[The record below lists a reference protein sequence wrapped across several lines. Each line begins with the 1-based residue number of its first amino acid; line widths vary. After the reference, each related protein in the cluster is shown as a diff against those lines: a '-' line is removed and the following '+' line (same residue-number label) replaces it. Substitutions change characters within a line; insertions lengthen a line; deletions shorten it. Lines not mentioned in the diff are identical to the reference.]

1 MRISTLQMHR
11 QGVNS
16 ILDLQSQ
23 LFRTQQQLSTGK
35 RMINSADDPTGSA
48 RLVGLSESA
57 TVTEQYQ
64 RNIQHLQS
72 RLELEDTVLASVG
85 DNLQRARELA
95 VQALNDTNSAEDRV
109 AIAKEVRQIM
119 DQVLGVANSKDGQ
132 GEYLFA
138 GFQAQNIPFS
148 HDGVGNFSYAGD
160 QGQRQI
166 QVGPTRQLAYGD
178 SGLDVFMKVADASG
192 TVAHEDVFSTLYKL
206 ASDLEADAP
215 SDTTLDQLDNALEHL
230 VGFRATAGARLN
242 AAQSQKDINESFLLQ
257 LEQTR
262 SNIEDLDYA
271 DAATRL
277 SQESVALQA
286 AQQAF
291 VRVQNLNLFNFL

>member
-1 MRISTLQMHR
+1 MRIGTLQMFR

-16 ILDLQSQ
+16 ILDQQTQ
-23 LFRTQQQLSTGK
+23 LFRTQQQLATGK
-35 RMINSADDPTGSA
+35 RVANPADDPSGAA

-57 TVTEQYQ
+57 RVTEQYQ
-64 RNIQHLQS
+64 RNIEHLQT
-72 RLELEDTVLASVG
+72 RLEQEDSVLASVG

-95 VQALNDTNSAEDRV
+95 VQGLNDTNSVEDRA
-109 AIAKEVRQIM
+109 AIAKEIRQIT
-119 DQVLGVANSKDGQ
+119 DQVLALANTRDGQ

-138 GFQAQNIPFS
+138 GFQGQNTPFS

-192 TVAHEDVFSTLYKL
+192 TVAYEDVFSTLYNL
-206 ASDLEADAP
+206 ATDLEADAP
-215 SDTTLDQLDNALEHL
+215 SDATLDQLDNAMEHL

-242 AAQSQKDINESFLLQ
+242 AAQTQKDINESFLLQ

-271 DAATRL
+271 DAAARL

-291 VRVQNLNLFNFL
+291 VRVQNLNLFNYI

>member
-1 MRISTLQMHR
+1 MRIGTLQMFR
-11 QGVNS
+11 QGINS
-16 ILDLQSQ
+16 ILEQQTQ
-23 LFRTQQQLSTGK
+23 LFRTQQQLATGK
-35 RMINSADDPTGSA
+35 RVINPSDDPSGSA

-57 TVTEQYQ
+57 AVTEQYQ
-64 RNIQHLQS
+64 RNIDHLQA
-72 RLELEDTVLASVG
+72 RLEQEDTVLASVG
-85 DNLQRARELA
+85 DGLQRARELA
-95 VQALNDTNSAEDRV
+95 VQALNDTNSAEDRI
-109 AIAKEVRQIM
+109 ALAKEVRQIM
-119 DQVLGVANSKDGQ
+119 DQLLGLANTRDAQ

-138 GFQAQNIPFS
+138 GFQGQDIPFS

-178 SGLDVFMKVADASG
+178 SGLDVFMKIEDASAA
-192 TVAHEDVFSTLYKL
+192 VAYEDVFSTLYNL
-206 ASDLEADAP
+206 ATDLEANAP
-215 SDTTLDQLDNALEHL
+215 NATTLDQLDNALEHL
-230 VGFRATAGARLN
+230 VEFRATAGARLN
-242 AAQSQKDINESFLLQ
+242 AAQTQKDINESFLLQ

-271 DAATRL
+271 EAATRL

-291 VRVQNLNLFNFL
+291 VRVQNLNLFNYI